1 MTASPPGADLRR
13 PWHRLVWRVLGT
25 LNGALLSDAKCYFGG
40 GTRIAMELDEFRE
53 SVDIDFLCADR
64 GGYRTLRNTV
74 TERSLGDIVSGD
86 YALMRD
92 VRADMYGIRTF
103 LSVGNQP
110 IKLEII
116 VEGRMPL
123 ASDAAGR
130 FPVAIL
136 DRTSCIAEKLLA
148 HADRGRD
155 DSTHARDLVDLAFM
169 AARWAPEHAA
179 SAMTIAEAAYG
190 AVVARELD
198 AGLSRFEDRAHR
210 RRSVEAL
217 AITDTRTLA
226 RGLRALGKLLR
237 SASVD
242 RQRAPETEA

>member
-13 PWHRLVWRVLGT
+13 PWHRLVWRVLEA
-25 LNGALLSDAKCYFGG
+25 LNGALLADAKCYFGG

-53 SVDIDFLCADR
+53 SVDVDFLCADR
-64 GGYRTLRNTV
+64 DGYRTLRNTV
-74 TERSLGDIVSGD
+74 TEQSLGDIVSGD

-103 LSVGNQP
+103 LRVDDQP

-116 VEGRMPL
+116 AEGRMPL
-123 ASDAAGR
+123 EGDAAGR

-136 DRTSCIAEKLLA
+136 DPTSCIAEKLLA

-155 DSTHARDLVDLAFM
+155 VSTHARDLVDLAFM

-198 AGLSRFEDRAHR
+198 DGLSRFEDSAHR

-217 AITDTRTLA
+217 AVTDTRTLA
-226 RGLRALGKLLR
+226 RGLTALRKLLR
-237 SASVD
+237 SGSVSANHGGG
-242 RQRAPETEA
+242 R

>member
-1 MTASPPGADLRR
+1 MTASPPGANLRR

-25 LNGALLSDAKCYFGG
+25 LNGALLAEAKCYFGG

-53 SVDIDFLCADR
+53 SVDVDFLCADR
-64 GGYRTLRNTV
+64 DGYRTLRNTV
-74 TERSLGDIVSGD
+74 TERSLGDVVSGD

-103 LSVGNQP
+103 LRVDDQP

-116 VEGRMPL
+116 AEGRMPL
-123 ASDAAGR
+123 ASDPDSR
-130 FPVAIL
+130 FPVPIL
-136 DRTSCIAEKLLA
+136 DRTSCLAEKLLA

-169 AARWAPEHAA
+169 AARWPPEHAA

-190 AVVARELD
+190 AVVARELYD
-198 AGLSRFEDRAHR
+198 GLSRFEDSAHR

-217 AITDTRTLA
+217 AVTDTRTLA
-226 RGLRALGKLLR
+226 RGLTALRKLLR
-237 SASVD
+237 GGLVLTSRGGD
-242 RQRAPETEA
+242 R

>member
-1 MTASPPGADLRR
+1 MTASPPGANLRR

-103 LSVGNQP
+103 LAVDGQP

-116 VEGRMPL
+116 VEGRMSL
-123 ASDAAGR
+123 ASDAAGC

-136 DRTSCIAEKLLA
+136 DRTSCVAEKLLA

-198 AGLSRFEDRAHR
+198 AGLFRFEDRAHR

-217 AITDTRTLA
+217 AIADTRTRA
-226 RGLRALGKLLR
+226 RGLRALRRLLR
-237 SASVD
+237 RGSVN
-242 RQRAPETEA
+242 RERARDTEA

>member
-1 MTASPPGADLRR
+1 MTTSPPGADLRR
-13 PWHRLVWRVLGT
+13 PWHRLVWRVLET
-25 LNGALLSDAKCYFGG
+25 LNGPLLAEAKCYFGG
-40 GTRIAMELDEFRE
+40 GTRIAMELDGFRE
-53 SVDIDFLCADR
+53 SVDVDFLCADR
-64 GGYRTLRNTV
+64 DGYRTLRNTV

-103 LSVGNQP
+103 LRVDDQP
-110 IKLEII
+110 IKFEII
-116 VEGRMPL
+116 AEGRMSL
-123 ASDAAGR
+123 ASDATRR
-130 FPVAIL
+130 FPVPIL

-155 DSTHARDLVDLAFM
+155 NSTHARDLVDLAFM

-190 AVVARELD
+190 AVVARELH

-210 RRSVEAL
+210 RRSVKAL

-226 RGLRALGKLLR
+226 RGLRALGKLVR

-242 RQRAPETEA
+242 RERARDTEA

>member
-1 MTASPPGADLRR
+1 MTTSPPGADLRR
-13 PWHRLVWRVLGT
+13 PWHRLVWRVLET
-25 LNGALLSDAKCYFGG
+25 LNGPLLAEAKCYFGG

-53 SVDIDFLCADR
+53 SVDVDFLCADR
-64 GGYRTLRNTV
+64 DGYRTLRNTV

-103 LSVGNQP
+103 LRVDDQP

-116 VEGRMPL
+116 AEGRVSL
-123 ASDAAGR
+123 AGDAAGR
-130 FPVAIL
+130 FPVAVL

-210 RRSVEAL
+210 RRSVKAL

-226 RGLRALGKLLR
+226 RGLRALGKLVR

-242 RQRAPETEA
+242 RERARDTEA

>member
-13 PWHRLVWRVLGT
+13 PWHRLVWRVLEA
-25 LNGALLSDAKCYFGG
+25 LNGALLADAKCYFGGG

-53 SVDIDFLCADR
+53 SVDVDFLCADR
-64 GGYRTLRNTV
+64 DGYRTLRNTV

-92 VRADMYGIRTF
+92 VRADMYGIQTF
-103 LSVGNQP
+103 LRVDDQP

-116 VEGRMPL
+116 AEGRMPL
-123 ASDAAGR
+123 EGDAAGR

-155 DSTHARDLVDLAFM
+155 VSTHARDLVDLAFM
-169 AARWAPEHAA
+169 AARWAPEHAS
-179 SAMTIAEAAYG
+179 SAMTIAETAYG

-198 AGLSRFEDRAHR
+198 AGLSRFADNAHR

-217 AITDTRTLA
+217 AVTDTRTLA
-226 RGLRALGKLLR
+226 RGLTALRKLLR
-237 SASVD
+237 SRSVSAD
-242 RQRAPETEA
+242 RGGGQ

>member
-1 MTASPPGADLRR
+1 
-13 PWHRLVWRVLGT
+13 
-25 LNGALLSDAKCYFGG
+25 
-40 GTRIAMELDEFRE
+40 
-53 SVDIDFLCADR
+53 
-64 GGYRTLRNTV
+64 
-74 TERSLGDIVSGD
+74 
-86 YALMRD
+86 MRD

-123 ASDAAGR
+123 ASDTAGR

-169 AARWAPEHAA
+169 AAR
-179 SAMTIAEAAYG
+179 
-190 AVVARELD
+190 
-198 AGLSRFEDRAHR
+198 
-210 RRSVEAL
+210 
-217 AITDTRTLA
+217 
-226 RGLRALGKLLR
+226 
-237 SASVD
+237 
-242 RQRAPETEA
+242 